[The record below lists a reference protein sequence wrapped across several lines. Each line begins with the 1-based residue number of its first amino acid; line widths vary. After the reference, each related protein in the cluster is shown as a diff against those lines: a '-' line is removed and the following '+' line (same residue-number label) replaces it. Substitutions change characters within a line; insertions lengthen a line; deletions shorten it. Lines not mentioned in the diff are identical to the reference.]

1 MPPAGSPPTNAAMP
15 DSGIMRVVT
24 DSYAIH
30 HLETP
35 TGYHFILTTDTTAG
49 DMRGVLWYIYEAL
62 LVNFALKNPLY
73 LPGTPITSAG
83 FVTELDK
90 FVKSLPAFKAQG

>member
-1 MPPAGSPPTNAAMP
+1 MGSPAINAAMP
-15 DSGIMRVVT
+15 DSGFMRVVT

-35 TGYHFILTTDTTAG
+35 TGYHFVLTTDTGAG
-49 DMRGVLWYIYEAL
+49 DMRGVLWYVYEAL

-73 LPGTPITSAG
+73 LPGTAITSAG
-83 FVTELDK
+83 FIAELDK